1 MTKDP
6 TFVEHRFKVMGGP
19 ARLLF
24 KPPNRENDSRM
35 ILKRVLE
42 MLGELESRYSRYIDS
57 SLISQINR
65 HSGTGIYT
73 PIDEETRGLF
83 HFCDRLHH
91 ESEGL
96 FDPTA
101 GILNRAWNFKTA
113 ETPNQTDIEDLLP
126 NVGWSHVHI
135 DERGISLTKPNSQ
148 LDLGGIVKEYAAD
161 KVVRVLREMGVT
173 RALVEL
179 AGDIATLGSKSDEL
193 PWRVGISDPTSPQK
207 ALMSVDLADTCLA
220 TSGSYQ
226 RFIEK
231 NGKRYGHFLNPKTG
245 QPAEGSFSVS
255 VIADTCLMA
264 GSIAT
269 VACLKAT
276 CEATSWL
283 DASGLPWLMINDRS
297 LSGPIADHQRK
308 ITPKE
313 ELQQNG
319 PNLQ

>member
-1 MTKDP
+1 
-6 TFVEHRFKVMGGP
+6 MGGP

-24 KPPNRENDSRM
+24 QPPNHKNDSRM
-35 ILKRVLE
+35 ILRRVLE
-42 MLGELESRYSRYIDS
+42 MLDELESRYSRYIAS
-57 SLISQINR
+57 SLISQINK

-83 HFCDRLHH
+83 YFCDQLHH
-91 ESEGL
+91 ESDGL

-101 GILNRAWNFKTA
+101 GILNRAWDFKRD
-113 ETPNQTDIEDLLP
+113 ETPNQADIENLLP

-135 DERGISLTKPNSQ
+135 DDRGISLTRPDSQ

-161 KVVRVLREMGVT
+161 KVVKVLREMRVT
-173 RALVEL
+173 RGLIEL

-193 PWRVGISDPTSPQK
+193 PWRVGISDPNSSREAVMT
-207 ALMSVDLADTCLA
+207 VDLTGACLA

-231 NGKRYGHFLNPKTG
+231 NGQRYSHFLNPKTG
-245 QPAEGSFSVS
+245 QPAEGTFSVS
-255 VIADTCLMA
+255 VIANTCLMA

-269 VACLKAT
+269 IACLKGASD
-276 CEATSWL
+276 ASSWL
-283 DASGLPWLMINDRS
+283 ESSGLPWLMMNDGG
-297 LSGPIADHQRK
+297 LSGPIATHQGK
-308 ITPKE
+308 IPPKE
-313 ELQQNG
+313 APQQSG

>member
-1 MTKDP
+1 
-6 TFVEHRFKVMGGP
+6 MGGP

-24 KPPNRENDSRM
+24 QPPNHKNDSRM
-35 ILKRVLE
+35 ILRRVLE
-42 MLGELESRYSRYIDS
+42 MLDELESRYSRYIAS
-57 SLISQINR
+57 SLISQINKR
-65 HSGTGIYT
+65 SGTGIYT

-83 HFCDRLHH
+83 YFCDQLHH
-91 ESEGL
+91 ESDGL

-101 GILNRAWNFKTA
+101 GILNRVWNFETA
-113 ETPNQTDIEDLLP
+113 QTPNQADIEDLLP

-135 DERGISLTKPNSQ
+135 DDRGISLTKPKSQ
-148 LDLGGIVKEYAAD
+148 LDLGGIVKEYATD
-161 KVVRVLREMGVT
+161 KVVKVLREMGVT

-179 AGDIATLGSKSDEL
+179 AGDIATLGSKSDKL

-207 ALMSVDLADTCLA
+207 ALVSVDLADTCLA

-226 RFIEK
+226 RFIK
-231 NGKRYGHFLNPKTG
+231 KDGKRYSHFLNPKTG
-245 QPAEGSFSVS
+245 QPAEGSYSVS

-276 CEATSWL
+276 REATSWL

-297 LSGPIADHQRK
+297 VSGPIAP
-308 ITPKE
+308 IKE
-313 ELQQNG
+313 K
-319 PNLQ
+319 

>member
-1 MTKDP
+1 
-6 TFVEHRFKVMGGP
+6 MGGP

-24 KPPNRENDSRM
+24 EPPNHENDSRM
-35 ILKRVLE
+35 ILRRVLE
-42 MLGELESRYSRYIDS
+42 MLVELESRYSRYIDS

-65 HSGTGIYT
+65 HAGTGIYT
-73 PIDEETRGLF
+73 PIDAETRGLF

-101 GILNRAWNFKTA
+101 GILNRVWDFKKGEA
-113 ETPNQTDIEDLLP
+113 PDQADIEELLP

-135 DERGISLTKPNSQ
+135 DDRGISLTKPNSQ

-161 KVVRVLREMGVT
+161 KVVKALRQMGVN

-179 AGDIATLGSKSDEL
+179 AGDIAALGSKSDEL
-193 PWRVGISDPTSPQK
+193 PWRVGISNPTSPQK
-207 ALMSVDLADTCLA
+207 ALMSVDLTDTCLA

-245 QPAEGSFSVS
+245 QPAEGTFSVS

-269 VACLKAT
+269 VACLKET
-276 CEATSWL
+276 REATSWL

-297 LSGPIADHQRK
+297 VSGPLKTH
-308 ITPKE
+308 
-313 ELQQNG
+313 
-319 PNLQ
+319 

>member
-1 MTKDP
+1 
-6 TFVEHRFKVMGGP
+6 MGGP

-24 KPPNRENDSRM
+24 EPPNHENDSRM
-35 ILKRVLE
+35 ILRRVLE
-42 MLGELESRYSRYIDS
+42 MLGELESRYSRYIDG
-57 SLISQINR
+57 SLISQINKR
-65 HSGTGIYT
+65 SGTGIYT
-73 PIDEETRGLF
+73 PIDDETRGLF

-101 GILNRAWNFKTA
+101 GILNRVWDFKKGEA
-113 ETPNQTDIEDLLP
+113 PDQADIEELLP

-135 DERGISLTKPNSQ
+135 DDRGISLTKPNSQ

-161 KVVRVLREMGVT
+161 KVVKVLRQMGVN

-179 AGDIATLGSKSDEL
+179 AGDIAALGSKSDEL
-193 PWRVGISDPTSPQK
+193 PWRVGISNPTSPQK
-207 ALMSVDLADTCLA
+207 ALMSVDLTDTCLA

-245 QPAEGSFSVS
+245 QPAEGTFSVS

-269 VACLKAT
+269 VACLKET
-276 CEATSWL
+276 REATSWL

-297 LSGPIADHQRK
+297 VSGPLKTH
-308 ITPKE
+308 
-313 ELQQNG
+313 
-319 PNLQ
+319 